1 MANPP
6 PPELQSATDVLK
18 CGYLRKQKTTHKRY
32 FVLRAP
38 DDSCAAGRLEYYE
51 SERKFRHKSAPKRA
65 VSLDSCFNISKRADA
80 RNKFM
85 VALYTKDE
93 YLAVA
98 AENEPEQDAWYR
110 AITELHARGKAM
122 QQQCSD
128 HHHHHHHHHHPHQ
141 QLQQQQQPS
150 LYPHAESGGES
161 GGSTHAGDD
170 VYGAIAPSSAF
181 KEVWQVNLKPRGL
194 GQTRSMFGVYR
205 LCLSSRKIS
214 FVKLNSEKPD
224 VTLQL
229 MNVRRCGHSESF
241 FFIEVG
247 RSAVTGPGE
256 FWMQVED
263 CVVAQNMHETILEAM
278 KAMSEFSEFRPRSK
292 SHSASSSNP
301 ISVPPRR
308 HLNSLPP
315 SQTGLSRRSRTESA
329 NSTHGASSPAGG
341 NNNNNPASA
350 ATTTITNIISHSS
363 RHPLNGGV
371 GGAAS
376 GHNFRARTSSEGERT
391 ILTSRPSSVTGS
403 PVSVSPTPPRLQQQ
417 QQQQLNQQGIRG
429 CLGGRTSSR
438 LQAAP
443 THSRYVTVPAPGASQ
458 PPSSAVS
465 PVSCASSTSPSSSGP
480 SSGRGSSASDALLL
494 LYVKVNSGGL
504 GGGGA
509 SASGSPSDGGFASSS
524 DEYGSSPVDAR
535 RHQGLVHRSA
545 TPESLSRTPPPIRE
559 EQDDDGHNLH
569 HHHHHQMHQQ
579 QVNNYISMGKSCAQN
594 GHHHHHN
601 HHHHQQQQQLHREVL
616 LARRASQDENASA
629 AEGTSDLSGVVHRK
643 RTYSSC
649 TSPPPPPPP
658 VAQSTTG
665 VQQQQQQ
672 QQQQRK
678 PLDDYALMNAGSL
691 TSSGSG
697 SSYTGSSYTSRS
709 ASPRPPAGPSTPQN
723 SQAAHLQRSYPEDY
737 GEIHVGSCQRPG
749 ATCKDDGY
757 MPMSPGVAPVPTSSS
772 SSSCSSSQ
780 SIVSSSTTATSSSM
794 TLSTPVVVVV
804 VGGGP
809 SDDYV
814 PMSPKS
820 VSAPQEILNPRRRQ
834 EITDPSGYMVMS
846 PGTNNGSCSPECSPY
861 MKMWS
866 SSKLS
871 VCSADGKG
879 GGDAGCEYMN
889 MSPGLVAGTPP
900 DYFFTPTSAEP
911 PKVNCYYYSL
921 PRSFKPGL
929 RKNGDG
935 SATAASGAG
944 GGARFSPGNL
954 TERQLFG
961 GDKSSSTSSDSLG
974 HDPDQ
979 PVASGSSPTASG
991 GGGGITKAEPRKVQQ
1006 QQGMVRPTR
1015 LSLGGLKSSTLPRT
1029 YECPAE
1035 PVSPGEYV
1043 NIEFGDVQT
1052 AQAVVDAQRRLS
1064 SATRLAAR
1072 ANYSIVPDWSSGRN
1086 TTTSNA
1092 AAAVA
1097 AANSVV
1103 SPLAAARGNPAGA
1116 SYGARP
1122 VQNGNAGSDYMS
1134 ASNVGGLNYGV
1145 RVNPNVGVDYAS
1157 LHMGLGCAPLGQ
1169 ETDGDYTEMRFGVT
1183 APSTAPLGPPS
1194 NHSNLEGSKGLTS
1207 PTSRLNRLSLMDQMT
1222 AAYPVPNPD
1231 HGAKVIRADAQGRRR
1246 HSSETFSSTT
1256 TASAALGSGG
1266 VSPAMPTSTSLLSPS
1281 FSSDANRLGSAS
1293 FESVY
1298 LRDAAGGPA
1307 GDCGDHGG
1315 MSRES
1320 GFENGLN
1327 YVALELSSEECQRAA
1342 AVAAAATAASTAG
1355 LDGARANAKGSSTS
1369 VVDSGAYASIDFAR
1383 SDGGCPPA
1391 QES

>member
-772 SSSCSSSQ
+772 SSS
-780 SIVSSSTTATSSSM
+780 
-794 TLSTPVVVVV
+794 
-804 VGGGP
+804 
-809 SDDYV
+809 
-814 PMSPKS
+814 
-820 VSAPQEILNPRRRQ
+820 
-834 EITDPSGYMVMS
+834 GYMVMS

-1122 VQNGNAGSDYMS
+1122 
-1134 ASNVGGLNYGV
+1134 
-1145 RVNPNVGVDYAS
+1145 
-1157 LHMGLGCAPLGQ
+1157 

-1369 VVDSGAYASIDFAR
+1369 VVDSGAYASIDF
-1383 SDGGCPPA
+1383 
-1391 QES
+1391 

>member
-1 MANPP
+1 
-6 PPELQSATDVLK
+6 VLK

-98 AENEPEQDAWYR
+98 AENEHEQDAWYR
-110 AITELHARGKAM
+110 AITELHARGKA
-122 QQQCSD
+122 
-128 HHHHHHHHHHPHQ
+128 
-141 QLQQQQQPS
+141 QQQQQQS

-161 GGSTHAGDD
+161 GGSAHAGDD
-170 VYGAIAPSSAF
+170 IYGAIAPSSAF

-329 NSTHGASSPAGG
+329 NSTQ
-341 NNNNNPASA
+341 
-350 ATTTITNIISHSS
+350 
-363 RHPLNGGV
+363 
-371 GGAAS
+371 GAAS

-417 QQQQLNQQGIRG
+417 QQLNQQGIRG

-443 THSRYVTVPAPGASQ
+443 IHSRYVTVPAPGASQ

-494 LYVKVNSGGL
+494 LYVKVNSGG
-504 GGGGA
+504 GGAA

-559 EQDDDGHNLH
+559 EQDDGGHNLH
-569 HHHHHQMHQQ
+569 HHHHVHQQ
-579 QVNNYISMGKSCAQN
+579 
-594 GHHHHHN
+594 
-601 HHHHQQQQQLHREVL
+601 
-616 LARRASQDENASA
+616 QDENASG
-629 AEGTSDLSGVVHRK
+629 AEGTSDLAGVVHRK

-649 TSPPPPPPP
+649 TSPPPPPPLA
-658 VAQSTTG
+658 AQSTTG
-665 VQQQQQQ
+665 GPTAAAAQAVG
-672 QQQQRK
+672 R
-678 PLDDYALMNAGSL
+678 LC
-691 TSSGSG
+691 
-697 SSYTGSSYTSRS
+697 
-709 ASPRPPAGPSTPQN
+709 GPSTPQT
-723 SQAAHLQRSYPEDY
+723 SQAAHLQHSYPEDY

-749 ATCKDDGY
+749 AACKDDGY
-757 MPMSPGVAPVPTSSS
+757 MPMSPGVAP
-772 SSSCSSSQ
+772 
-780 SIVSSSTTATSSSM
+780 
-794 TLSTPVVVVV
+794 TLSAP
-804 VGGGP
+804 GGGP

-820 VSAPQEILNPRRRQ
+820 VSAPQEIVNPRRRQ

-911 PKVNCYYYSL
+911 PKVSCYYYSL

-929 RKNGDG
+929 RKDGDCA
-935 SATAASGAG
+935 ATAASATAGGGG

-991 GGGGITKAEPRKVQQ
+991 VGGGITKAEPRKVQQ
-1006 QQGMVRPTR
+1006 QGIVRPTR

-1043 NIEFGDVQT
+1043 NIEFGDVQ
-1052 AQAVVDAQRRLS
+1052 AASGD
-1064 SATRLAAR
+1064 SARPR
-1072 ANYSIVPDWSSGRN
+1072 VSPCVK
-1086 TTTSNA
+1086 TTPSFPTGA
-1092 AAAVA
+1092 AAGPHQPPTQQQQQPLLQSVA
-1097 AANSVV
+1097 
-1103 SPLAAARGNPAGA
+1103 SPLAAARANPAGA

-1134 ASNVGGLNYGV
+1134 TSNVGGLNYGG
-1145 RVNPNVGVDYAS
+1145 RVNPSVGVGVDYAS
-1157 LHMGLGCAPLGQ
+1157 LHMGRGCAPLEQ

-1183 APSTAPLGPPS
+1183 VPSAAPLSPPS

-1222 AAYPVPNPD
+1222 AAYPMPNPD

-1256 TASAALGSGG
+1256 TASAA
-1266 VSPAMPTSTSLLSPS
+1266 SPS
-1281 FSSDANRLGSAS
+1281 FSCDANRLGSAS

-1298 LRDAAGGPA
+1298 LKDAAGG
-1307 GDCGDHGG
+1307 
-1315 MSRES
+1315 
-1320 GFENGLN
+1320 
-1327 YVALELSSEECQRAA
+1327 
-1342 AVAAAATAASTAG
+1342 
-1355 LDGARANAKGSSTS
+1355 
-1369 VVDSGAYASIDFAR
+1369 
-1383 SDGGCPPA
+1383 
-1391 QES
+1391 